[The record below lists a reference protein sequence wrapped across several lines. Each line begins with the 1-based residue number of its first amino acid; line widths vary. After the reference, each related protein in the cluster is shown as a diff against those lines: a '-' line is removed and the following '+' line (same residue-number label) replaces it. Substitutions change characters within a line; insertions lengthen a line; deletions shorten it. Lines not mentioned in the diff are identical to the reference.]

1 MMVVVGLGNPGRTYA
16 PTRHNA
22 GAQCLE
28 HLAATWDIP
37 LQRRGLHAL
46 LGQGRVHGEEVV
58 LARPRSYM
66 NLSGEA
72 VAYLVNRF
80 RITPR
85 QLLLL
90 YDDMDLPLGSIR
102 LRPRGGPGGHRG
114 VGSAIDVLNTQ
125 ELPRL
130 RVGIG
135 RPPTGVDEVVY
146 VLGAFT
152 PEEEGVMRGVRERV
166 AQAVGYVL
174 SQGLEAAMNR
184 FNAAASEPEASQG

>member
-1 MMVVVGLGNPGRTYA
+1 MMAVVGLGNPGRTYA
-16 PTRHNA
+16 STRHNA

-28 HLAATWDIP
+28 HLAAAWDIP
-37 LQRRGLHAL
+37 LQRRGLHAI
-46 LGQGRVHGEEVV
+46 LGQGRVDGEEVA
-58 LARPRSYM
+58 LARSRSYM

-72 VAYLVNRF
+72 AAYLVSRF
-80 RITPR
+80 RVTPQ

-114 VGSAIDVLNTQ
+114 VGSVIDALNTQ
-125 ELPRL
+125 DLPRL

-135 RPPTGVDEVVY
+135 RPPPGVDEVLY

-152 PEEEGVMRGVRERV
+152 PEEEAVMQKVREWV
-166 AQAVGYVL
+166 TQAVGYVL
-174 SQGLEAAMNR
+174 SHGLEAAMNR
-184 FNAAASEPEASQG
+184 FNTAAPEPGAPRD

>member
-16 PTRHNA
+16 STRHNA
-22 GAQCLE
+22 GAQCLQ
-28 HLAATWDIP
+28 HLAVTWDIP

-46 LGQGRVHGEEVV
+46 LGQGTVHGQEVA

-66 NLSGEA
+66 NLNGEA
-72 VAYLVNRF
+72 VAYLVRRF
-80 RITPR
+80 RITPQ

-114 VGSAIDVLNTQ
+114 VGSAIDALNTQ

-135 RPPTGVDEVVY
+135 RPPTGVDEVAY

-152 PEEEGVMRGVRERV
+152 PEEEEVMRGVRERV

-174 SQGLEAAMNR
+174 SHGLEAAMNR
-184 FNAAASEPEASQG
+184 FNAAAPEPGTP